1 MWHVFIAVS
10 YQSGIAPP
18 ETFSCVNKRYTTKRK
33 TEKIWQKKKRLLK
46 SVEQTTAVQQPSRP
60 PPLQKNRNVP
70 STKYIKTYNISLAW
84 ALLETFSSNLFDYY
98 YIRGEYKRITS
109 SRYNKQR
116 GYFML
121 PLVRQS
127 LISIHV
133 LSLSFVIE
141 QSFAAFI
148 SIPYSFSAR
157 HVSFHLPV
165 DSRKFSVYKQSVL
178 FLIRPDAW
186 VVSLTWLPTTKRC
199 EKTKEGTGFTD

>member
-1 MWHVFIAVS
+1 MTRI
-10 YQSGIAPP
+10 Y
-18 ETFSCVNKRYTTKRK
+18 SCQLSVRHSPARNLLLCKQKIHHEKKDRK
-33 TEKIWQKKKRLLK
+33 NLTKKKRLLK